1 MAGNPYLW
9 DAATP
14 LNNGAADPDINFAE
28 GQTPGSVNNS
38 ARGLMAG
45 IAGWLKDT
53 NGSLTTGG
61 TANAH
66 TVTSNIAY
74 GGLAA
79 GIVLCFKAG
88 VTNTGPATL
97 NLTPRG
103 GAAFGAK
110 PMNVFTPSG
119 GEVSLAAGQIKQGGR
134 YIVQY
139 DPALAGG
146 GGAWVVLNPSPA
158 VSAATLTGAAL
169 GYQQGMINGTL
180 AVTPNSPSANQLT
193 IAIKTLAGSDPSAL
207 DPVHVIFRNA
217 STNVGDFVVLT
228 LAAATSFTVSS
239 GSTLGTV
246 NNVPFRI
253 WIVGFNDAGT
263 LRLGVINCIV
273 GGAAPSQI
281 VSPNEWNSQTQT
293 TAEGGAGA
301 ADSAG
306 VIYTVTAIGSPGKAF
321 RILGYAEWQSGL
333 TTAGAWNL
341 GPGYVQLMGPGIK
354 KPGDVVQAVY
364 ATSGAITSTTSG
376 TSDVASATTANIT
389 PSSAA
394 NPIAYFVDGRAGVND
409 VGNTCAACVFRGATA
424 IGEQQ
429 NVIAAGGG
437 VAAFRVGCSFCG
449 IDAPQSTSSQ
459 TYAVKFHSVN
469 IGQTATYGPG
479 TVVLKELMG

>member
-9 DAATP
+9 DAAMP

-61 TANAH
+61 TANAQ

-88 VTNTGPATL
+88 ATNTGPATL

-134 YIVQY
+134 YIVHY

-228 LAAATSFTVSS
+228 LTAATSFTVSS

-273 GGAAPSQI
+273 GGA
-281 VSPNEWNSQTQT
+281 SPTQVVPINEGNPQTSSI
-293 TAEGGAGA
+293 AEGGGGGA
-301 ADSAG
+301 DLAG
-306 VIYTVTAIGSPGKAF
+306 VFYTASAVSSRPL
-321 RILGYAEWQSGL
+321 RILGYAEWNSGIA
-333 TTAGAWNL
+333 TAGTWSS
-341 GPGYVQLMGPGIK
+341 GPGYIQLIGPGIN
-354 KPGDVVQAVY
+354 KPGEIVQTVY
-364 ATSGAITSTTSG
+364 FNTSTT
-376 TSDVASATTANIT
+376 TITTNTTETVTATTQNIST
-389 PSSAA
+389 TSAA
-394 NPIAYFVDGRAGVND
+394 NLVKIELHTRGGVNEN
-409 VGNTCAACVFRGATA
+409 GNSVALTLFRDSATQIGQVQTLIGAPGTSTSFRTGIGFCALDAPGSTSTKTYALYIRSANPAQTV
-424 IGEQQ
+424 
-429 NVIAAGGG
+429 AGGPSHMIFSEIM
-437 VAAFRVGCSFCG
+437 A
-449 IDAPQSTSSQ
+449 
-459 TYAVKFHSVN
+459 
-469 IGQTATYGPG
+469 
-479 TVVLKELMG
+479 